1 MTTTRSA
8 EEQPPAIRELPRRA
22 TWFELFGDLVFVAA
36 VGQATHRVG
45 GHPSAAGTAAAAALF
60 VPLWWT
66 WVLYTVRAN
75 RADRD
80 RSAQRLI
87 ATAGLAAVTGMAV
100 HIGGVGHD
108 QGADTGFVVS
118 YLCARAG
125 VAALYAWDL
134 RHEPRL
140 RRIVTAYVAGSSVT
154 AAIWLTATFA
164 LDGPA
169 RYGTWGLAMALELAL
184 PLLAGRRLADTPGD
198 AEHLRER
205 FGLFTI
211 IVIGETVL
219 GFTNGLVE
227 AHTAASAVLPGAA
240 AFALAAGLWW
250 SYFSAS
256 GTRPGA
262 HEELAAGG
270 RHLHIYVFGHLPIQ
284 LGLAL
289 TGGAAGA
296 AVATGHDHVA
306 APLTAC
312 VLGGTALFLTSTALV
327 RASFTGV
334 RESVV
339 VIRLVTAAA
348 VLCLL
353 PLTPHLPVAGT
364 LAAPAALLAA
374 SVVAEAPAHR
384 RRMRTRPAART
395 TDAPQTERSP
405 AP

>member
-1 MTTTRSA
+1 MTVSRPVGQIPQQAVAAS
-8 EEQPPAIRELPRRA
+8 ELPRRA

-36 VGQATHRVG
+36 VGQATHRIG
-45 GHPSAAGTAAAAALF
+45 GHPSAAATAAAAALF

-75 RADRD
+75 RADHD
-80 RSAQRLI
+80 RTAQRLL
-87 ATAGLAAVTGMAV
+87 TTVGLAAVAGLAV
-100 HIGGVGHD
+100 YLGGVGHSR
-108 QGADTGFVVS
+108 GADIGFVVS

-134 RHEPRL
+134 RRDPRL
-140 RRIVTAYVAGSSVT
+140 RRITLIYVQGSAVTAV
-154 AAIWLTATFA
+154 IWLTATFA
-164 LDGPA
+164 LDGA
-169 RYGTWGLAMALELAL
+169 WRYLTWGIAMSLELAL
-184 PLLAGRRLADTPGD
+184 PLLAGRRLADSPGD

-219 GFTNGLVE
+219 GFTNGLVA
-227 AHTAASAVLPGAA
+227 AHTAVTAVLPGVA

-256 GTRPGA
+256 STRPGA

-270 RHLHIYVFGHLPIQ
+270 RHLHIYVLGHLPVQ
-284 LGLAL
+284 LGLAV

-296 AVATGHDHVA
+296 AVKLGDGHLD
-306 APLTAC
+306 APLAAC
-312 VLGGTALFLTSTALV
+312 VLGGTALFLTSTALI

-339 VIRLVTAAA
+339 VIRIATAAA
-348 VLCLL
+348 ALSLL

-374 SVVAEAPAHR
+374 SVALETPAHR
-384 RRMRTRPAART
+384 RRIRTA
-395 TDAPQTERSP
+395 SS
-405 AP
+405 